1 MLSGLFVVVVSS
13 VATAPAKQN
22 VLFIVSDDL
31 RPEMGVYGGDAISP
45 NLDAFS
51 ASAGTVVFNRAYVQQ
66 AICCPTRSSFLTG
79 RRPDTT
85 KVWDLKTQ
93 FRISGGNFTT
103 LPQTFR
109 EHGWYTVGMGKIF
122 HPVQYMNHTDDI
134 AGGSWSAPYYH
145 AQGLGTNMS
154 MCWNENENSQ
164 DMFIDNKLAAH
175 GVATLTNVSAQQKAT
190 GQPFFVAVGLHR
202 PHLPWDVPEEYY
214 ELYTAAGRKPIALA
228 DHNQPPVNYNIT
240 GAQDWSWDP
249 QSGPRHCG
257 PLKQEGT
264 NLPEYATV
272 PDPVALKFRAGY
284 LAAVSQL
291 DHNFGTVLNALTSLG
306 HVDDTVVVFL
316 GDHGW
321 QLGDLGEFGK
331 KTNFE
336 RATRAP
342 LIIRSPH
349 LQHRRQ
355 SPEGEVVYADAL
367 VEFVD
372 IMPSVID
379 LAGMA
384 VPETCPEVSTN
395 VLLCTEG
402 SSLRPVMEDP
412 NRSRD
417 SFKDAAFMQYA
428 HCMHDEMI
436 WHDGCNDP
444 SEPKVMGYAIR
455 TRRWRYI
462 EWVKFDKTTTPP
474 TIHWDQLLGTELY
487 DHTDAD
493 TDSNVAESVNVVAEP
508 RFAADVKQLSAQ
520 LHAGWRA

>member
-1 MLSGLFVVVVSS
+1 MLYAGQADSF
-13 VATAPAKQN
+13 
-22 VLFIVSDDL
+22 SDNSRML
-31 RPEMGVYGGDAISP
+31 IFTHVR
-45 NLDAFS
+45 
-51 ASAGTVVFNRAYVQQ
+51 THAY
-66 AICCPTRSSFLTG
+66 ANARTH
-79 RRPDTT
+79 
-85 KVWDLKTQ
+85 
-93 FRISGGNFTT
+93 
-103 LPQTFR
+103 
-109 EHGWYTVGMGKIF
+109 EHEHEHEHTHAHKI
-122 HPVQYMNHTDDI
+122 
-134 AGGSWSAPYYH
+134 A
-145 AQGLGTNMS
+145 
-154 MCWNENENSQ
+154 
-164 DMFIDNKLAAH
+164 
-175 GVATLTNVSAQQKAT
+175 
-190 GQPFFVAVGLHR
+190 R
-202 PHLPWDVPEEYY
+202 
-214 ELYTAAGRKPIALA
+214 
-228 DHNQPPVNYNIT
+228 
-240 GAQDWSWDP
+240 
-249 QSGPRHCG
+249 RHCG

-384 VPETCPEVSTN
+384 VPETCPQVSTN

-455 TRRWRYI
+455 TRRWR
-462 EWVKFDKTTTPP
+462 
-474 TIHWDQLLGTELY
+474 
-487 DHTDAD
+487 
-493 TDSNVAESVNVVAEP
+493 
-508 RFAADVKQLSAQ
+508 
-520 LHAGWRA
+520 